1 MTDFLINAHYPP
13 EIDEKRKALIHAAKK
28 VQQ

>member
-1 MTDFLINAHYPP
+1 MTGFIINAHYLP
-13 EIDEKRKALIHAAKK
+13 EIDEKRKAHIHAAKK